1 MHSERKTHF
10 DQLYRNDNDPWN
22 YTSSGYERDKYDATI
37 ARLTRPHYASVIE
50 VGCSIGVLSARLRLM
65 CDRFLGLDLSER
77 ALRLAGRRLAHCSN
91 VALRQ
96 VEVPHR
102 WPRRK
107 ADLIVL
113 SEVLYYLDR
122 DELAHLA
129 ECVDSSLLPGA
140 EVVIVAWTGRTGTAL
155 SGIAAA
161 RIFIDALSRLRA
173 LQIVK
178 HPAVEGYVHFTATS
192 VTRAPRQRTRSHK
205 GSAEAEAPADGHLM
219 KRQM

>member
-1 MHSERKTHF
+1 MHSERKAHF
-10 DQLYRNDNDPWN
+10 DQLYQGDNDPWN
-22 YTSSGYERDKYDATI
+22 YTSSGYERDKYDATL

-77 ALRLAGRRLAHCSN
+77 ALRLAGKRLAHCNN

-96 VEVPHR
+96 VEVPRR

-113 SEVLYYLDR
+113 SEVLYYLSE

-129 ECVDSSLLPGA
+129 ECVDTSLMPGA
-140 EVVIVAWTGRTGTAL
+140 EVVIVAWTGRTGTPL
-155 SGIAAA
+155 SGVASA
-161 RIFIDALSRLRA
+161 RIFIDALSRLRP
-173 LQIVK
+173 LRVTK
-178 HPAVEGYVHFTATS
+178 HPAVEGYVHFTAVCAPT
-192 VTRAPRQRTRSHK
+192 VPRQRR
-205 GSAEAEAPADGHLM
+205 
-219 KRQM
+219 